1 MSRAGARKERRE
13 ISHQVYF
20 PAFFLAHMGR
30 KPRREQGKL
39 ARGQSGS
46 REKPKV
52 AHMGRKPRREQGKLA
67 RGQSGS
73 REKPKVA
80 HMGRKPR
87 REQGKLA

>member
-1 MSRAGARKERRE
+1 
-13 ISHQVYF
+13 
-20 PAFFLAHMGR
+20 
-30 KPRREQGKL
+30 GKL

-73 REKPKVA
+73 REKPEVAQGGKSPAASKGSLHNFLMRKSMKVL
-80 HMGRKPR
+80 R
-87 REQGKLA
+87 